1 MYKLFKLCLIRLSLI
16 PGRYQRYEAAKERAE
31 EAEHR
36 KEEKKV
42 RRRLQEEEPENVRQ
56 REVERMYRASKIL
69 ERMVNQNNLNDIS
82 VGEKKHL
89 LSSSID
95 DSYITYVLDFRFYE
109 DQSDTYKELEG
120 TLLPLWTFSYKDKEA
135 NHKYE
140 NTALC
145 WNARYH
151 DLFAAGYGSCE

>member
-1 MYKLFKLCLIRLSLI
+1 M
-16 PGRYQRYEAAKERAE
+16 
-31 EAEHR
+31 
-36 KEEKKV
+36 
-42 RRRLQEEEPENVRQ
+42 
-56 REVERMYRASKIL
+56 
-69 ERMVNQNNLNDIS
+69 
-82 VGEKKHL
+82 
-89 LSSSID
+89 
-95 DSYITYVLDFRFYE
+95 LDFRFYE